1 MILNNRIIWVWV
13 KAHDASVSSSHSD
26 DPVGIDACAY
36 QVRAVYITPNLGPKL
51 SRKPDMEIEDLLFQF
66 KESST
71 DSEISLKPLRNRRSI
86 SCSPPARHRR
96 TPMRPERRRPPST
109 DSFPVSAPGTASASV
124 WLENHCCHSCNDGR
138 LVSSKHVLTKY
149 GAALEKKVALGKK
162 SFQAWQGSST
172 DWRSVTRVYK
182 KSQPRHDVR
191 FSVFWSM
198 VYSKR
203 GYKKNQKKHINP
215 IIYHDF
221 PIIYHDFPIIY
232 HDFPQFFPRKIA
244 FLGMPCLPYAAPE
257 DNSAG
262 HGV

>member
-203 GYKKNQKKHINP
+203 GYKKNQKKTHKSHNLP
-215 IIYHDF
+215 WF
-221 PIIYHDFPIIY
+221 SNNLPWFSTV
-232 HDFPQFFPRKIA
+232 FPQKDYLFGDA
-244 FLGMPCLPYAAPE
+244 M
-257 DNSAG
+257 SAICG
-262 HGV
+262 SWGQLSRPWGVRT